1 MQAGTEVAAAGKEA
15 QGYVFF
21 PCLDRLWIIARAVSK
36 VAAHPLKDSSLG
48 LRLALRGPC
57 WNCQDSHSLLGGGV
71 YVAKTTSDCV
81 ILKL

>member
-36 VAAHPLKDSSLG
+36 VAANPLKDSSLG
-48 LRLALRGPC
+48 LRLALT
-57 WNCQDSHSLLGGGV
+57 WSLLELSGQPFPVGLG
-71 YVAKTTSDCV
+71 SLCG
-81 ILKL
+81 